1 MRRKN
6 LVIRNNICRF
16 AMMMKWPQFMMFT
29 KYRNL
34 LVGNVTKIWKL
45 FEIADKRYIY
55 LFSETKVVP
64 IFAVLFTMIY
74 WGVAINFYLD
84 K

>member
-1 MRRKN
+1 
-6 LVIRNNICRF
+6 
-16 AMMMKWPQFMMFT
+16 MMMKWPRFMMFT

-34 LVGNVTKIWKL
+34 LVGNVTKILKNL
-45 FEIADKRYIY
+45 ETADKRYIL
-55 LFSETKVVP
+55 LFPETKVVP

>member
-1 MRRKN
+1 
-6 LVIRNNICRF
+6 
-16 AMMMKWPQFMMFT
+16 MK
-29 KYRNL
+29 Y
-34 LVGNVTKIWKL
+34 
-45 FEIADKRYIY
+45 IADKRYIY

-64 IFAVLFTMIY
+64 IFAVVFTMIY

>member
-6 LVIRNNICRF
+6 LVIRNYICRF
-16 AMMMKWPQFMMFT
+16 AMMMKWPRFMMFT

-34 LVGNVTKIWKL
+34 LVGNVTKIWKI

-64 IFAVLFTMIY
+64 IFAVVFTMIY